1 LSRVSKA
8 LRFTHNANLW
18 TEAESDMHNQVSLTS
33 HRVGT
38 NDRIGML
45 LVASQSY
52 DASIAIGRI
61 IAVIVNAS

>member
-1 LSRVSKA
+1 
-8 LRFTHNANLW
+8 
-18 TEAESDMHNQVSLTS
+18 MHNQVSLTS

-45 LVASQSY
+45 LVASQTY